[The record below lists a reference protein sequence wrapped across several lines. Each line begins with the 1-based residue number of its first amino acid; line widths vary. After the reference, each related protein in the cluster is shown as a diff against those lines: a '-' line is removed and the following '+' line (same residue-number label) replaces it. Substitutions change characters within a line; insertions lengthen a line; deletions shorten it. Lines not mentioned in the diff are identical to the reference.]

1 MKLDNDKENNENDQ
15 NLQKSVDYTDVKF
28 IQKLNENINFTK
40 VCIIL
45 FYTFKIL
52 LCFCNITEKIY
63 IISIVLL
70 SFLKIIFCLFKAKF
84 SNACNKS
91 TSD

>member
-52 LCFCNITEKIY
+52 LCFCNIREK
-63 IISIVLL
+63 
-70 SFLKIIFCLFKAKF
+70 KIILLVLFY
-84 SNACNKS
+84 
-91 TSD
+91 